1 MPILSYLQQVCRFKS
16 WAVQA
21 TIDGEPVKSSEH
33 MLYNGVML
41 SDVPNMAM
49 IIGYVNASWTLKVDI
64 AADYI
69 CRLLNYMDK
78 NNYDEVIPSG
88 DKSVMEEDTV
98 MGSLSSGYISRAA
111 DVIPKQG
118 KQAPW
123 QVTNN
128 YLEDRKSLKMQNLM
142 MVFYVFIS
150 IQKLPH
156 VNQN

>member
-1 MPILSYLQQVCRFKS
+1 
-16 WAVQA
+16 
-21 TIDGEPVKSSEH
+21 
-33 MLYNGVML
+33 
-41 SDVPNMAM
+41 
-49 IIGYVNASWTLKVDI
+49 
-64 AADYI
+64 
-69 CRLLNYMDK
+69 MDK

>member
-1 MPILSYLQQVCRFKS
+1 MGG
-16 WAVQA
+16 VQA

-128 YLEDRKSLKMQNLM
+128 YLEDRKSLKNAKFDDGVLRFHKHSE
-142 MVFYVFIS
+142 VS
-150 IQKLPH
+150 TRKPKL
-156 VNQN
+156 VS

>member
-1 MPILSYLQQVCRFKS
+1 
-16 WAVQA
+16 
-21 TIDGEPVKSSEH
+21 
-33 MLYNGVML
+33 
-41 SDVPNMAM
+41 
-49 IIGYVNASWTLKVDI
+49 DI

-128 YLEDRKSLKMQNLM
+128 YLEDRKSLKNAKFDDGVLRFHKHSE
-142 MVFYVFIS
+142 VTTRKP
-150 IQKLPH
+150 KL
-156 VNQN
+156 VS